1 MDATQ
6 IADVLAHSPVFAPLG
21 QRERLELA
29 ARMRPKHFQRNEVIF
44 HRDDPAGHVF
54 LIASGTVKVSVPE
67 EGGQEVVIA
76 LHRGGDVFGEISL
89 FDEGPRSATVTA
101 MTETTTFALAN
112 RDFMDVL
119 RGSPDAMRQLLALLA
134 TRIRRSTGHIED
146 LVFLDLPGRVAK
158 LLIDQ
163 NELLGGPNMIP
174 SRRRSRAVRRCD
186 ARRGEPRPGGP
197 RAPRCPEARPRA
209 DRDRRHGAAQERDPV
224 LKRRAALGPLDC
236 RPAA

>member
-1 MDATQ
+1 VDASQ

-29 ARMRPKHFQRNEVIF
+29 ARMRSRHFQRNEVIF
-44 HRDDPAGHVF
+44 HRDDAAGHVY

-101 MTETTTFALAN
+101 MTETMTFALAN
-112 RDFMDVL
+112 HDFMDVL

-163 NELLGGPNMIP
+163 SELFGSNTVSLTQEDLASFVGAT
-174 SRRRSRAVRRCD
+174 RVAVNRVLVD
-186 ARRGEPRPGGP
+186 LERRGAVKLGRGQVDLVDHALLDGREGARAHPLEYAPGP
-197 RAPRCPEARPRA
+197 
-209 DRDRRHGAAQERDPV
+209 
-224 LKRRAALGPLDC
+224 
-236 RPAA
+236 

>member
-1 MDATQ
+1 VDASQ

-29 ARMRPKHFQRNEVIF
+29 ARMRSKHFQRNEVIF
-44 HRDDPAGHVF
+44 HRDDPAGNVF

-112 RDFMDVL
+112 ADFMDVL

-158 LLIDQ
+158 LLLDQ
-163 NELLGGPNMIP
+163 SELFGSNIVSLTQEDLAAFVGAT
-174 SRRRSRAVRRCD
+174 RVAVNRVLAD
-186 ARRGEPRPGGP
+186 LERRGGVKLGRGHVEVV
-197 RAPRCPEARPRA
+197 
-209 DRDRRHGAAQERDPV
+209 DQ
-224 LKRRAALGPLDC
+224 ALL
-236 RPAA
+236 RKEIRY